1 MYEDFGDPD
10 IVHGERDGQFT
21 FHSVRI
27 DDRAL
32 WQVILELFR
41 RTDRAVSVREYACA
55 CSRLPGER
63 PEEPGERED
72 EY

>member
-10 IVHGERDGQFT
+10 VVHGERDGQFA
-21 FHSVRI
+21 FERI
-27 DDRAL
+27 RVDDRAL

-41 RTDRAVSVREYACA
+41 WTDRAGSVRQYACA

-63 PEEPGERED
+63 PYETGERED
-72 EY
+72 EN